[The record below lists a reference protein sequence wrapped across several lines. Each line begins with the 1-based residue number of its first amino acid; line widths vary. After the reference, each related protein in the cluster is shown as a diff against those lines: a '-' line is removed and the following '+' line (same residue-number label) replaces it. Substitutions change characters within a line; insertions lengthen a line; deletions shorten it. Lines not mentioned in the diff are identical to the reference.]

1 MLLHLK
7 DINRNDGEDGKKC
20 LIMKQSL
27 TKDEKNEKEV
37 HDENV
42 HPLNAQNVRAYF
54 KILRLRLMAGLF
66 IGFLIPHALL
76 SAYFHLQFN
85 STLKKSGK
93 LSLSA
98 IAESQKNT
106 IDLFLQE
113 RVVNLFNLF
122 HSREFTLSPGS
133 QKMGFYLG
141 NLRQAND
148 AFIDVGFLN
157 DRGIQTGYAGPF
169 PALLGKDYS
178 DEVWFKSLMSQP
190 EDYLISDIYLG
201 FRKKPHFTIAIRQM
215 IDGRLYVM
223 RSTLDPDKFFMF
235 LRSISH
241 GKEVDSTLINKKGY
255 YQVVDPGKGNFL
267 SLSDVT
273 PPRDTGTGVMEISR
287 SGEQVLVAYTWL
299 RETPWALLVSQPLS
313 VAHSGMYRARQ
324 ILIIS
329 LVVIIFSIGAIIFYS
344 TRKLINKAQ
353 ATAERG
359 LALQHQLIHAS
370 KLAAIG
376 ELSTGIA
383 HEINNP
389 LAIIIA
395 TTGVIRDML
404 NPDFHLDSSPE
415 VIRTELSV
423 IDSAAFRAKS
433 ITHQLL
439 DLGRKRQPVM
449 VQCNIH
455 SILDDVLGG
464 LKEREFKS
472 KQIEIIKNYSLDLPE
487 ILIDPDLIRQV
498 FLNLVNNAG
507 DAIQGPGTLTLT
519 SFLFEDQVKVTVKDT
534 GEGIEPEHMKRIFDP
549 FFTTKDVGKGT
560 GLGLS
565 VSRNIVELMD
575 GRIDVVS
582 MKGVGS
588 SFTVSLPVR
597 KPGDK

>member
-1 MLLHLK
+1 
-7 DINRNDGEDGKKC
+7 
-20 LIMKQSL
+20 MKQLL
-27 TKDEKNEKEV
+27 TKYEKNEKEG
-37 HDENV
+37 DYENI
-42 HPLNAQNVRAYF
+42 HPLNVQNVKTYF
-54 KILRLRLMAGLF
+54 RILRLRLMAGLF

-122 HSREFTLSPGS
+122 HSREFTTAPGL
-133 QKMGFYLG
+133 QKMEYYLG

-157 DRGIQTGYAGPF
+157 ERGIQTGYAGPF
-169 PALLGKDYS
+169 PTLLGKDYS
-178 DEVWFKSLMSQP
+178 NELWFRTLMNQN
-190 EDYLISDIYLG
+190 EDYLVSDIYLG
-201 FRKKPHFTIAIRQM
+201 FRKKAHFTIAIRQM
-215 IDGRLYVM
+215 IDGKIYVM

-241 GKEVDSTLINKKGY
+241 GKEVDSTLINKYGY
-255 YQVVDPGKGNFL
+255 YQVVDPGRGNFL
-267 SLSDVT
+267 AKSDVM
-273 PPRDTGTGVMEISR
+273 PSRETGDGVIETERAGDS
-287 SGEQVLVAYTWL
+287 VLVAYTWL
-299 RETPWALLVSQPLS
+299 SETPWALLVSQPLS
-313 VAHSGMYRARQ
+313 VAHAGMYRVRQ
-324 ILIIS
+324 VLIAS
-329 LVVIIFSIGAIIFYS
+329 LAVIILTIGAIIYYT
-344 TRKLINKAQ
+344 TRRLINKAQ
-353 ATAERG
+353 VTAERG
-359 LALQHQLIHAS
+359 LALQNQLIHAS

-395 TTGVIRDML
+395 TTGVIKDML
-404 NPDFHLDSSPE
+404 NPDFHLDSSPDA
-415 VIRTELSV
+415 IRTELSI

-439 DLGRKRQPVM
+439 DLGRKHQPTM
-449 VQCNIH
+449 VLCNIH
-455 SILDDVLGG
+455 GVLDDVLGG
-464 LKEREFKS
+464 LKEREFES
-472 KQIEIIKNYSLDLPE
+472 KQIRIVKNYAEGLPE
-487 ILIDPDLIRQV
+487 ILIDPDAMRQV
-498 FLNLVNNAG
+498 FLNLLNNAG
-507 DAIQGPGTLTLT
+507 DAIVGPGTITVSSLL
-519 SFLFEDQVKVTVKDT
+519 LDNWVKVTVKDT
-534 GEGIEPEHMKRIFDP
+534 GEGMDADHVKRIFDP

-582 MKGVGS
+582 VKGVGS
-588 SFTVSLPVR
+588 SFTVSLPAR
-597 KPGDK
+597 KPGEKANG

>member
-1 MLLHLK
+1 MKYMLDKQQSVEQGVQQK
-7 DINRNDGEDGKKC
+7 DNGAHPLDA
-20 LIMKQSL
+20 
-27 TKDEKNEKEV
+27 
-37 HDENV
+37 ENV
-42 HPLNAQNVRAYF
+42 KTYF
-54 KILRLRLMAGLF
+54 KQLRLRLMVGLF

-122 HSREFTLSPGS
+122 HSREFSIAPSP
-133 QKMGFYLG
+133 QKMEYYLG
-141 NLRQAND
+141 SLRQTND

-157 DRGIQTGYAGPF
+157 ERGIQTGYAGPF
-169 PALLGKDYS
+169 PALLEKDYS
-178 DEVWFKSLMSQP
+178 DEQWFKTLMSQS
-190 EDYLISDIYLG
+190 EDYLISNIYMG
-201 FRKKPHFTIAIRQM
+201 FRKKAHFTIAIRQT
-215 IDGRLYVM
+215 IDNRVYVM

-241 GKEVDSTLINKKGY
+241 GKEVDSILINKKGH

-267 SLSDVT
+267 ALSDVV
-273 PPRDTGTGVMEISR
+273 PARDSGSGVMEIKR
-287 SGEQVLVAYTWL
+287 AGEPVLVAYTWL
-299 RETPWALLVSQPLS
+299 SETPWALLVSQPLS
-313 VAHSGMYRARQ
+313 VAHSGMYRTRQ
-324 ILIIS
+324 VLVAS
-329 LVVIIFSIGAIIFYS
+329 LVVIIMTIGAIIYYI
-344 TRKLINKAQ
+344 TRKLVAKAQ
-353 ATAERG
+353 ATAEKG
-359 LALQHQLIHAS
+359 QALQHQLIHAT

-404 NPDFHLDSSPE
+404 NPDFNLDSSPE
-415 VIRTELSV
+415 AIREELAA
-423 IDSAAFRAKS
+423 IDSAAFRAKR

-455 SILDDVLGG
+455 TILDDVLGG
-464 LKEREFKS
+464 LKEREFQS
-472 KQIEIIKNYSLDLPE
+472 KHIEIVKNYASDLPE
-487 ILIDPDLIRQV
+487 VLIDPDPIRQV

-507 DAIQGPGTLTLT
+507 DAMNGPGTISVT
-519 SFLFEDQVKVTVKDT
+519 SFMDNGYVKVTVKDT
-534 GEGIEPEHMKRIFDP
+534 GEGIEPEHIKRIFDP
-549 FFTTKDVGKGT
+549 FFTTKEVGKGT

-565 VSRNIVELMD
+565 VSLSIVELMG
-575 GRIDVVS
+575 GRIDVES
-582 MKGVGS
+582 TKHSGS

-597 KPGDK
+597 KPGDNDHGKHKKNRFESTAG